1 MDKVN
6 EFWSLH
12 PQLDPMGV
20 QECDGEHRCKV
31 CCKITKTEP
40 ALKRHYTKGKGGCP
54 FRVKPAK
61 GSSKTKRVVVRMK
74 KVKAQKALDQVQIGN
89 GPNHWPLEN
98 VFDFCYLGHH
108 FVADG
113 DSMHAVEVR
122 LAMASTR
129 FGELRHLWKSR
140 DLPKR
145 LKLQLYESG
154 VCSILTHSHE
164 AWKLDE
170 ATCRKLRAWNGRNL
184 AVINSGDL
192 PDLND
197 ESFRTLIRLQ
207 TNKPDF
213 DLVAALRVRRSRWL
227 GHILRKDE
235 SALIRQVVLRF
246 NEIYPEGLPEGSL
259 LMDAPCDNV
268 SELVEL
274 AGNHGD
280 HAEWNLIV
288 KALEKR
294 LGVL

>member
-1 MDKVN
+1 MRPARSN
-6 EFWSLH
+6 N
-12 PQLDPMGV
+12 
-20 QECDGEHRCKV
+20 
-31 CCKITKTEP
+31 KTQ
-40 ALKRHYTKGKGGCP
+40 
-54 FRVKPAK
+54 
-61 GSSKTKRVVVRMK
+61 RVVRRLK
-74 KVKAQKALDQVQIGN
+74 KAKAQKQLDQVKMGE
-89 GPNHWPLEN
+89 GPNKWPFEN

-113 DSMHAVEVR
+113 DSLHAVEVR
-122 LAMASTR
+122 LAMASVR
-129 FGELRHLWKSR
+129 FSELRHLWKSS
-140 DLPKR
+140 DISKR
-145 LKLQLYESG
+145 FKLQLYESG
-154 VCSILTHSHE
+154 VCSTVLTHSHE

-213 DLVAALRVRRSRWL
+213 DLVAALRVRRLRWL

-280 HAEWNLIV
+280 HAEWNFNCESAREAAGRTL
-288 KALEKR
+288 AR
-294 LGVL
+294 PAH